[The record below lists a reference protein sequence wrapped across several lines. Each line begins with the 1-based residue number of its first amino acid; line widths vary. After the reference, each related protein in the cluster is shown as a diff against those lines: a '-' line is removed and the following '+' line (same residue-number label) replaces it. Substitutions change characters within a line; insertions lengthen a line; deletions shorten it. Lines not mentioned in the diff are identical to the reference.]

1 MARTFTVNEVSCILI
16 LHYELRSSIT
26 TNTKIHFVSHIN
38 YLNFRISV
46 GFSLGSHCPN

>member
-1 MARTFTVNEVSCILI
+1 MARTFTVNEVSCMLI

-26 TNTKIHFVSHIN
+26 TRIHFVSHIN
-38 YLNFRISV
+38 CLNFRISV